1 MIMQEI
7 QSKFYIEE
15 KDGKITQLRYLPESE
30 SARNVSSEC
39 LAPSFL
45 VLQAE
50 QQLYEYFK
58 GLRKEFD
65 LPLNPQGTVFQKK
78 VWKALQEIPYGE
90 VRTYG
95 QIAGAVGSP
104 KGARAVGMACH
115 NNPILIM
122 IPCHRVIGANG
133 SLTGFGCGLD
143 MKEKLLKLES
153 TIKPEAT

>member
-15 KDGKITQLRYLPESE
+15 KDGEITQLRYLPESE
-30 SARNVSSEC
+30 SARNIALERVM
-39 LAPSFL
+39 PSAL

-95 QIAGAVGSP
+95 QIAKAVGCP

-115 NNPILIM
+115 KNPILIM

-143 MKEKLLKLES
+143 MKENLLNRERKEQ
-153 TIKPEAT
+153 